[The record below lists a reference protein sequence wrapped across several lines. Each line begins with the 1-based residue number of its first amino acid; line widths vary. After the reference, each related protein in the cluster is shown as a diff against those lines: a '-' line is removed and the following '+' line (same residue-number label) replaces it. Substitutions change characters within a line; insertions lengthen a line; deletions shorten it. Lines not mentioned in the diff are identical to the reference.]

1 MYLHTFFVP
10 SGLALSPADP
20 FYQNNTVFGKSLG
33 GSHDLSF
40 CCLNLPAWPLSLCP
54 FLLIHI
60 CGYHL
65 RGPTCAS
72 AIERFDE

>member
-33 GSHDLSF
+33 GSRDPSF
-40 CCLNLPAWPLSLCP
+40 SCLNLPAWLLSLCP
-54 FLLIHI
+54 LLLVHI
-60 CGYHL
+60 YGCHP
-65 RGPTCAS
+65 RGPTHAT
-72 AIERFDE
+72 AIESDE